1 MVIKERIDKANI
13 HLYMKKIQAKG
24 YRKVGKEYGR
34 NFYKIFFERTR
45 GMQVEKLTMRYT
57 DNGWLSIY

>member
-24 YRKVGKEYGR
+24 YKKVGREYGK
-34 NFYKIFFERTR
+34 NFYKILFERKR
-45 GMQVEKLTMRYT
+45 GDTVEKLTMRYT
-57 DNGWLSIY
+57 DNGWLSIF